1 MLKAGDSPPWVR
13 GQREGWETSRPP
25 GGYEPGWKS
34 RWSGWVSERAPVWGA
49 AWGSG
54 QSPRHSEPQVG
65 TGGAR
70 TQVLGDN
77 RVECEGSSSGLLR
90 TGRPGAP
97 LPSPCAALPP
107 WTQKFLSSDF
117 TQIRNIFV
125 GPWAPCLMEESASH
139 FPPPITLSPPAPSRE
154 HICPVGLEPTVTSL
168 GYSYKL
174 FKSPLSTRLCSQ
186 LSRRS
191 S

>member
-1 MLKAGDSPPWVR
+1 MSQAGNP
-13 GQREGWETSRPP
+13 GGP
-25 GGYEPGWKS
+25 GGYPRGLLCGAQPGVQDS
-34 RWSGWVSERAPVWGA
+34 HPVTRSLRWGLGGPGPRSWGTTGLSA
-49 AWGSG
+49 RVPPADSSG
-54 QSPRHSEPQVG
+54 QV
-65 TGGAR
+65 A
-70 TQVLGDN
+70 
-77 RVECEGSSSGLLR
+77 
-90 TGRPGAP
+90 PGAL